1 MFFTGKTMFR
11 ESMPSLRTTFN
22 TVWKCR
28 FKPIHIKAIL
38 KEANYLPPDSRLQG
52 RQCVLHRFLHHQRS
66 SEQARGMCARA
77 SVGQTARENSIWPQS
92 RGGLW
97 TQLHQFTA
105 RLTSLE
111 PTPLSQLSVKLYLGK
126 SFSRWQ
132 QNQHKSKLGTPD
144 SRAGLDLAAW
154 DTPCL
159 AEGLWADCAPLSPC
173 FLPCSASPICSDISL
188 SEDVLCHS
196 LCS

>member
-1 MFFTGKTMFR
+1 
-11 ESMPSLRTTFN
+11 
-22 TVWKCR
+22 
-28 FKPIHIKAIL
+28 
-38 KEANYLPPDSRLQG
+38 
-52 RQCVLHRFLHHQRS
+52 
-66 SEQARGMCARA
+66 MCARA
-77 SVGQTARENSIWPQS
+77 SVGQTARENSIWPWS

-132 QNQHKSKLGTPD
+132 QNQHKSKVGTPD

-154 DTPCL
+154 DTPRL

-188 SEDVLCHS
+188 SLRMCCATLFAHNTSSSPMLRKVQTKSKS
-196 LCS
+196 LPNKSEVGCIGITFMLLTFTAQKTK